1 METVNIDGYHQM
13 SLLYKVI
20 QVAFLGEHTVDLKR
34 DLGLS
39 PHLPSGP
46 LLALS
51 SPRKGSTRGAAAKF
65 ALWHGWF

>member
-20 QVAFLGEHTVDLKR
+20 QVAFLGEHMVDQKR
-34 DLGLS
+34 HFGLS
-39 PHLPSGP
+39 PYLPSRA

-51 SPRKGSTRGAAAKF
+51 SPRKGSTKGAAAKF